1 MTTVAKK
8 PRTEEKPSGF
18 VGFIQNFYRN
28 TMNASE
34 TVSLTAVNLPYMF
47 LEGLGV
53 PEDKTRGMKNINEKF
68 VGGVYKGTDWVTTRA
83 VGAYIAP
90 FKWVGNGISRLTM
103 GKAEKPAPKK
113 AKAKKPA
120 PKKAPKKAEAKKAAP
135 KKAPKKAEKA
145 KKEPPKVARRALKVK
160 EKAEVAK
167 AA

>member
-18 VGFIQNFYRN
+18 VGFVQNSYRN
-28 TMNASE
+28 TMDASE
-34 TVSLTAVNLPYMF
+34 KVSITAINLPYLF

-68 VGGVYKGTDWVTTRA
+68 VGGIYTGTDWVTTRA

-90 FKWVGNGISRLTM
+90 FKWVGNGIVKLTK
-103 GKAEKPAPKK
+103 GKAKKPKK
-113 AKAKKPA
+113 AKKAEAKKPA

-135 KKAPKKAEKA
+135 KKAPKA
-145 KKEPPKVARRALKVK
+145 KKEPPKVARKALKVK
-160 EKAEVAK
+160 EKAEVDL